1 MDNELQ
7 LITRIR
13 SGDSNAFELLMHA
26 YEKKVYSMALR
37 MSGSAEDAFDLS
49 QEIFLRIYRSI
60 GLFKME
66 SSVSTWIYRLSTN
79 VCIDFLRRRKKRP
92 ETALISEQEDG
103 EYENEIP
110 DTRYSPESEYDKTE
124 LREQLSKALLCLS
137 PEHRQIVVLRD
148 INGLSYTEIA
158 DLLGIEEGTVKSR
171 LFRAR
176 EQLRRQMAVGNNPAS
191 ASSNRAEKR

>member
-1 MDNELQ
+1 
-7 LITRIR
+7 
-13 SGDSNAFELLMHA
+13 MHT

-158 DLLGIEEGTVKSR
+158 DLLGIEEGTVNPGCSARANSFAGRWPLGTILRPLR
-171 LFRAR
+171 LTG
-176 EQLRRQMAVGNNPAS
+176 Q
-191 ASSNRAEKR
+191 KRGELQ